1 METTIAEDARLEECS
16 KGCRDLA
23 SWLVDRAS
31 MMEKDITDVEV
42 TLTIL
47 DRYVGRVKANV
58 DKAGWVPIQK

>member
-23 SWLVDRAS
+23 SWLMDRAS
-31 MMEKDITDVEV
+31 MMEKDITDVGV

>member
-1 METTIAEDARLEECS
+1 METSIAEEARLQECS

-23 SWLVDRAS
+23 SWLVDRAD
-31 MMEKDITDVEV
+31 MMERDITDVEI
-42 TLTIL
+42 TLAIL